1 MISITLQNK
10 MKLQRVRR
18 ALFQSRAGK
27 IVTALVSVA
36 LWLLVWHI
44 AAKRL
49 AKPLLLPTPYA
60 VATRLSELILTK
72 SFWKYTGRSLL
83 RVVCGIVTGVG
94 FAAVVSA
101 LTAAFRP
108 VEILLS
114 PVITVIKS
122 TPVASFIIL
131 AMLWIDDD
139 KLPVFIAFLMV
150 FPVVWANLHT
160 ALRAIPTSYHELAS
174 VYRLPLWRR
183 IRRIYAPHALPYFL
197 SACKS
202 SLGLAWKAGI
212 AAEVIALPALSIGKQ
227 LNESKLYL
235 ETTDL
240 FAWTVVVVVLSLVLE
255 TLAKLAFSR
264 LQPSGERANTEKEAS
279 V

>member
-1 MISITLQNK
+1 
-10 MKLQRVRR
+10 MKSATVKSRLFHSTPCKI
-18 ALFQSRAGK
+18 AL
-27 IVTALVSVA
+27 SVMA
-36 LWLLVWHI
+36 VLLWLIVWHI
-44 AAKRL
+44 AAIRL
-49 AKPLLLPTPYA
+49 GKPLLLPTPLV
-60 VATRLSELILTK
+60 VAKRLGELIVT
-72 SFWKYTGRSLL
+72 SNFWRYTLRSLL
-83 RVVCGIVTGVG
+83 RVLGGIVLGVG
-94 FAAVVSA
+94 IAVIVAA

-108 VEILLS
+108 AELLLS
-114 PVITVIKS
+114 PLITVIKT

-131 AMLWIDDD
+131 AMLWISDDI
-139 KLPVFIAFLMV
+139 LPVFISFLMV

>member
-49 AKPLLLPTPYA
+49 AKPLLLPTPYE

-202 SLGLAWKAGI
+202 SLGLAWKAGV
-212 AAEVIALPALSIGKQ
+212 AAEIIAMPRETVGTMIGHAKQ
-227 LNESKLYL
+227 YLNTE
-235 ETTDL
+235 EM
-240 FAWTVVVVVLSLVLE
+240 FAWTFSVIVLSLLLE
-255 TLAKLAFSR
+255 VGAVKLLNR
-264 LQPSGERANTEKEAS
+264 LEGKGGLQRVKN
-279 V
+279 